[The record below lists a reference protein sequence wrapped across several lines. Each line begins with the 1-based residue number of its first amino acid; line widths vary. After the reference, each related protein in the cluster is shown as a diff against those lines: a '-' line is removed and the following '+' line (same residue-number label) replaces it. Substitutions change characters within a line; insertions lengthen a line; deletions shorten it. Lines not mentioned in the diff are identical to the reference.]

1 MQIEKQGIPTVQVSS
16 IVDVAMM
23 VGVPR
28 LIRGYTITSP
38 ICDFHLSPD
47 EEKAMRRR
55 CVKKALALLQQEGKK
70 GSYETI

>member
-1 MQIEKQGIPTVQVSS
+1 MEIEKLGIPAVQITS

-23 VGVPR
+23 VGVSR

-38 ICDFHLSPD
+38 VGDFHLKPE

-55 CVKKALALLQQEGKK
+55 YMKKAIEMLQHEGEK
-70 GSYETI
+70 GAYETI